1 MVLIDDFKTQIK
13 SKASIDKIEDIDS
26 QLGRLE
32 ELINIQMEK
41 LDNGFKRNNEEF
53 TSKTSHLNGVIAD
66 LNSRVKSLEEEVLDG
81 GDLERDP
88 TGSGLN
94 TRTS

>member
-1 MVLIDDFKTQIK
+1 
-13 SKASIDKIEDIDS
+13 
-26 QLGRLE
+26 
-32 ELINIQMEK
+32 MEK

-53 TSKTSHLNGVIAD
+53 NSKTSHLNGVIAD
-66 LNSRVKSLEEEVLDG
+66 LNARIKFLEEEVLDG

-88 TGSGLN
+88 TGGSN

>member
-1 MVLIDDFKTQIK
+1 
-13 SKASIDKIEDIDS
+13 
-26 QLGRLE
+26 
-32 ELINIQMEK
+32 MEK

-53 TSKTSHLNGVIAD
+53 TSKTSHLNGIIAD
-66 LNSRVKSLEEEVLDG
+66 LNARVKSLEEEVLDG

>member
-1 MVLIDDFKTQIK
+1 
-13 SKASIDKIEDIDS
+13 
-26 QLGRLE
+26 
-32 ELINIQMEK
+32 MEK

-66 LNSRVKSLEEEVLDG
+66 LNARVKSLEEEVLEGD
-81 GDLERDP
+81 DLERDP

-94 TRTS
+94 TRTSRFMQSGHLKNLIKKKQS